1 MTICQEMR
9 TLKDEK
15 SVFTFNLWD
24 DLPMFGDG
32 DSDFNK
38 HLESFHVCLL
48 VIGEKLRL
56 FARRLKGTHRRCYD
70 MFAKEAKHS
79 GDYEDKPSVVFDR
92 VIAAPDAPFNFP
104 EIGRGANLRWLE
116 AQRRW
121 SSCMS

>member
-24 DLPMFGDG
+24 DLPMFATATLT
-32 DSDFNK
+32 STSTWNRFMC
-38 HLESFHVCLL
+38 VL
-48 VIGEKLRL
+48 VNGEKLRL

-121 SSCMS
+121 GSCMS